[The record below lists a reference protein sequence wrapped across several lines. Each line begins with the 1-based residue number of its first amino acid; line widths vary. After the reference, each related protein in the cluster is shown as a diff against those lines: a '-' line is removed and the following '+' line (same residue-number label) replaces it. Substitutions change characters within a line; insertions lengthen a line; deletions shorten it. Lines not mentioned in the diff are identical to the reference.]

1 MGYSDPIRQ
10 REATEK
16 WRHDHA
22 DLCRERTKESHRKAR
37 EFRARMRVEF
47 PLFNA
52 CEHGPTNH
60 QMTGHTVY
68 HVCPGCNIDIPLPIT
83 WLAVEKHVLVHTH
96 EQDRLFYSRL
106 DEWQGLT
113 K

>member
-1 MGYSDPIRQ
+1 
-10 REATEK
+10 
-16 WRHDHA
+16 
-22 DLCRERTKESHRKAR
+22 
-37 EFRARMRVEF
+37 
-47 PLFNA
+47 
-52 CEHGPTNH
+52 
-60 QMTGHTVY
+60 
-68 HVCPGCNIDIPLPIT
+68 LPIT